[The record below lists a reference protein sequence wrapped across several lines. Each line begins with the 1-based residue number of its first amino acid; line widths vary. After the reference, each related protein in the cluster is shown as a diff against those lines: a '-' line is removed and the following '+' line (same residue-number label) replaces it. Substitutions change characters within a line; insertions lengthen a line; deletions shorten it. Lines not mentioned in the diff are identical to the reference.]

1 MIGVFGSEDFSEPFS
16 EEPVTLFW
24 QKASS
29 VETNETNESFFV
41 YMIKMLNKNNNRKFH
56 DICLLSHFL

>member
-1 MIGVFGSEDFSEPFS
+1 MIGVFGSEDFSEPSS

-29 VETNETNESFFV
+29 VETNKTNESFFV
-41 YMIKMLNKNNNRKFH
+41 YMIKM
-56 DICLLSHFL
+56 